1 MEDTALAVEASVEA
15 DHWWFRGRRRL
26 VGRMLGELGLE
37 RRDRV
42 LDVGIGTGSHLRLLA
57 ELGFSNV
64 VGLDRSE
71 ASIRFCREK
80 QLGIAPRGDLGDLPF
95 AAESFDLVLA
105 TDVLEH
111 VAPEQRAIAEIRR
124 VLRPGGLALVTVPAF
139 PALWG
144 LQDEVSHH
152 LRRYRRH
159 ELVAR
164 LQGGGLAVERC
175 FHFNALLIAP
185 IWLTRQLLRL
195 FRVRLASENQIN
207 TPWINAVLAAVF
219 AVDVDWAPRLRPA
232 FGVSLLAVARRRE
245 GP

>member
-1 MEDTALAVEASVEA
+1 MEETALAVEARVEA

-26 VGRMLGELGLE
+26 VQHMLRDLDVE
-37 RRDRV
+37 RGDRV
-42 LDVGIGTGSHLRLLA
+42 LDVGTGTGAHLRLLA

-80 QLGIAPRGDLGDLPF
+80 RLGVAPRGDLRALPF
-95 AAESFDLVLA
+95 AASTFDLVLA

-111 VAPEQRAIAEIRR
+111 VAEEARAIGEIRR

-152 LRRYRRH
+152 LRRYRRR
-159 ELVAR
+159 ELVAGLER
-164 LQGGGLAVERC
+164 GGLAVERC
-175 FHFNALLIAP
+175 FHFNALLFGP
-185 IWLTRQLLRL
+185 IWLARRLLRL
-195 FRVRLASENQIN
+195 LRVRLASENEIN
-207 TPWINAVLAAVF
+207 TPWINAILAAVF
-219 AVDVDWAPRLRPA
+219 AFDVDWAPRLRPA
-232 FGVSLLAVARRRE
+232 FGVSLLAVARRPA